1 MRLFAHDEVQAFVQ
15 RVHPGLRKTQFV
27 NLCWVIFGL
36 LRCGRPS
43 LSPIARCIRG
53 PRRLIHRIKR
63 MSRFIDNPR
72 LPQRQLAAQLTWFNW
87 AMGARQPK
95 PRVLMDYTDLGNG
108 QVSLWAALAYRGR
121 SVPLL
126 CQVMPTQCEEGSRN
140 RCEHEMILE
149 LKALLGRGWVLIA
162 DRGFARAS
170 LFEMLNEHHIDFVI
184 RIDDNSMIYTSEGQ
198 ALAGQLELGRKRRLH
213 FGSVTYHSRRRVPLH
228 LVICRRRGGRWNLA
242 SSLDDERQIQQL
254 YASRMQIEEMF
265 RDLKQHLGI
274 ERMRCTTTARHQTW
288 LLLCAI
294 AYSHLYW
301 LGVLAQR
308 AGLSAQ
314 YHYWKTESA
323 FWLGLQ
329 LVLCADR
336 RLTKLNRRLLG
347 RLLNRSG

>member
-1 MRLFAHDEVQAFVQ
+1 MKLFAHDEVQAFVQ

-43 LSPIARCIRG
+43 LSPIARCVRG

-63 MSRFIDNPR
+63 LARFIDNPR
-72 LPQRQLAAQLTWFNW
+72 LPQRQLAAQLAWFNW

-108 QVSLWAALAYRGR
+108 QISLWAALAYRGR

-126 CQVMPTQCEEGSRN
+126 CRVMPKQCEEGSRN

-149 LKALLGRGWVLIA
+149 LKALFGHGWVLIA

-198 ALAGQLELGRKRRLH
+198 ALAGNLTLGRKRRLY
-213 FGSVTYHSRRRVPLH
+213 FGSVAYQSRRRVPLH
-228 LVICRRRGGRWNLA
+228 LVVCRRRGGRWNLA
-242 SSLDDERQIQQL
+242 SSLQDERQIQQL

-274 ERMRCTTTARHQTW
+274 ERMRCTTTVRHATW

-308 AGLSAQ
+308 AGLSPQ
-314 YHYWKTESA
+314 YHYWKAESA

-329 LVLCADR
+329 IVLCGDR
-336 RLTKLNRRLLG
+336 RLAKLNQRLLG
-347 RLLNRSG
+347 RLVNRSG

>member
-1 MRLFAHDEVQAFVQ
+1 
-15 RVHPGLRKTQFV
+15 
-27 NLCWVIFGL
+27 
-36 LRCGRPS
+36 
-43 LSPIARCIRG
+43 
-53 PRRLIHRIKR
+53 
-63 MSRFIDNPR
+63 
-72 LPQRQLAAQLTWFNW
+72 LAAQLTWFNW
-87 AMGARQPK
+87 AMGARQPR
-95 PRVLMDYTDLGNG
+95 PRVLMDYTDLGHG
-108 QVSLWAALAYRGR
+108 QVSLWTALAYQGR

-126 CQVMPTQCEEGSRN
+126 CRVMPQQCAEGSRN

-149 LKALLGRGWVLIA
+149 LKALLGRNWVLIA

-184 RIDDNSMIYTSEGQ
+184 RIDDKSMIYAGDSQ
-198 ALAGQLELGRKRRLH
+198 ALAGDIALGRKRHLSL
-213 FGSVTYHSRRRVPLH
+213 GPVAYHSKRRVPLQ
-228 LVICRRRGGRWNLA
+228 LVICRRRGHRWNLA
-242 SSLDDERQIQQL
+242 SSLADARQIQQL

-274 ERMRCTTTARHQTW
+274 ERMRCTTTERHQTW

-329 LVLCADR
+329 IVLCADR
-336 RLTKLNRRLLG
+336 RLTRLNQRLLG